1 MIRRWKTW
9 TLLVGLVAVLSAV
22 GGLAARGTASPKT
35 AAPRAVSGGITL
47 TWWHN
52 ATVGP
57 QRAYWQTVAD
67 DFHKLHPNVTVKPVP
82 IQNEQLQNTK
92 IPLALQSNDPPDI
105 FQQWGGGALGTQV
118 QAGKVGNITKYT
130 KPWISLIGGAA
141 AGWQYKGQQYG
152 IPYNL
157 GVVGFW
163 YNKALFAKAGISSP
177 PATWNDLFADIT
189 KLKAASIVPIAIGSK
204 DRWPDAFYW
213 DYLAVRLCSKQTLQ
227 QAAIDYKFTDPCWVK
242 AGTLTKQLLDAQPFQ
257 PGFLAT
263 PAQQGASSS
272 AGLIGNGQA
281 AMELQGHW
289 DEGTMNALTP
299 NGKGLGN
306 DLGWFPFP
314 SVPGGKGVPGA
325 ALGGGD
331 GYSCSWKAPEP
342 ACAQFLKYLVSVPV
356 QTGWAKLG
364 IGLPTAKGSEKGIS
378 DPILRSVAQARS
390 KSPFVQTYLDV
401 AFSTAVGQALDSAI
415 ADEFA
420 GKKNPQQVVDA
431 IAKSAKSKG

>member
-1 MIRRWKTW
+1 MIRRWKIGV
-9 TLLVGLVAVLSAV
+9 LFLGAAVALSAV
-22 GGLAARGTASPKT
+22 GGYSAAQGATQSNVT
-35 AAPRAVSGGITL
+35 M

-52 ATVGP
+52 ATIGP
-57 QRAYWQTVAD
+57 QRAYWQKVAN

-118 QAGKVGNITKYT
+118 KAGKVADITNYV
-130 KPWISLIGGAA
+130 KPWIKSLGGAVV
-141 AGWQYKGQQYG
+141 GWQYQGKQYG

-163 YNKALFAKAGISSP
+163 YNKALFKQAGISGP
-177 PATWNDLFADIT
+177 PATWQNLFSDIT
-189 KLKAASIVPIAIGSK
+189 KLKAANIVPIAIGSK

-213 DYLAVRLCSKQTLQ
+213 DYLAVRLCSK
-227 QAAIDYKFTDPCWVK
+227 AALADAAVHLVFTDPCWVK
-242 AGTLTKQLLDAQPFQ
+242 AGTLTQQLLAAKPFQ
-257 PGFLAT
+257 DGFLGT

-272 AGLIGNGQA
+272 AGMIGNGKA

-289 DEGTMNALTP
+289 DEGTMNSLSP
-299 NGKGLGN
+299 DQKGIGSS
-306 DLGWFPFP
+306 LGWFAFP

-331 GYSCSWKAPEP
+331 GYSCSWKAPQP
-342 ACAQFLKYLVSVPV
+342 ACAQFLQYLVSKPV

-364 IGLPTAKGSEKGIS
+364 IGLPTAKGAEVGIA
-378 DPILRSVAQARS
+378 DPILRGVATARS
-390 KSPFVQTYLDV
+390 KSPFVQTYLDI
-401 AFSTAVGQALDSAI
+401 AYPTAVGQALDSAI
-415 ADEFA
+415 ADLFA
-420 GKKNPQQVVDA
+420 GAKNPQQVVA
-431 IAKSAKSKG
+431 EIAKSAKSIH

>member
-9 TLLVGLVAVLSAV
+9 ALLVGLVAALSAF
-22 GGLAARGTASPKT
+22 GGLAAAQGKT
-35 AAPRAVSGGITL
+35 AGPTAKAGGVTM

-52 ATVGP
+52 ATIGP
-57 QRAYWQTVAD
+57 QRAYWQKVAN

-105 FQQWGGGALGTQV
+105 FQQWGGGALATQV
-118 QAGKVGNITKYT
+118 KAGKVADITKYV
-130 KPWISLIGGAA
+130 KPWISSLGGAV
-141 AGWQYKGQQYG
+141 AGWQYQGKQYG

-163 YNKALFAKAGISSP
+163 YNKALFKQAGISGP
-177 PATWNDLFADIT
+177 PATWQNLFSDVT
-189 KLKAASIVPIAIGSK
+189 KLKAANIVPIAIGSK

-213 DYLAVRLCSKQTLQ
+213 DYLAVRLCSKATLDK
-227 QAAIDYKFTDPCWVK
+227 AAVSLVFTDPCWIK
-242 AGTLTKQLLDAQPFQ
+242 AGTLTQQLLDSKPFQ
-257 PGFLAT
+257 DGFLGT

-272 AGLIGNGQA
+272 AGMIGNGQA

-289 DEGTMNALTP
+289 DEGTMNSLSP
-299 NGKGLGN
+299 NQKGIGS

-331 GYSCSWKAPEP
+331 GYSCSWKAPQP
-342 ACAQFLKYLVSVPV
+342 ACAQFLQYLVSKPV

-364 IGLPTAKGSEKGIS
+364 IGLPTAKGAEVGIA
-378 DPILRSVAQARS
+378 DPILRAVATARG
-390 KSPFVQTYLDV
+390 KSPFVETYLDI
-401 AFSTAVGQALDSAI
+401 AYPTAVGQALDSAI
-415 ADEFA
+415 ADLFA
-420 GKKNPQQVVDA
+420 GAKNPQQVVDA
-431 IAKSAKSKG
+431 IAKSAKSSH